1 MMEKVMNVIFSE
13 LLEPESTWVN
23 CQKLQF
29 RVAIPSCRFD
39 LNVRDHPYSGFGLQL
54 GTSS

>member
-1 MMEKVMNVIFSE
+1 MEKVMNVIFSG

-29 RVAIPSCRFD
+29 RGGIASCRFD
-39 LNVRDHPYSGFGLQL
+39 LNVRDHRYSGLGLQL
-54 GTSS
+54 GASS